1 MAPKKLT
8 VKQEAF
14 ILAYLETADEHEA
27 YRLAYDA
34 DRMTHATLH
43 KEAKKL
49 MEHPQIAPRLKKI
62 DLHVQA
68 KGLRSIE
75 DHISKLEELR
85 DFAKENGQSAAAIKA
100 EELIGKVSRLYV
112 IQVETGGPGDFAN
125 WSDEELV
132 ESIKDDLREMPAF
145 TTRH

>member
-34 DRMTHATLH
+34 DGMTHATLH

-62 DLHVQA
+62 DLHIQA

-112 IQVETGGPGDFAN
+112 IQVEHGGVGEFARMEEAEL
-125 WSDEELV
+125 DEF
-132 ESIKDDLREMPAF
+132 IKEETKVLGL
-145 TTRH
+145 TSTRH